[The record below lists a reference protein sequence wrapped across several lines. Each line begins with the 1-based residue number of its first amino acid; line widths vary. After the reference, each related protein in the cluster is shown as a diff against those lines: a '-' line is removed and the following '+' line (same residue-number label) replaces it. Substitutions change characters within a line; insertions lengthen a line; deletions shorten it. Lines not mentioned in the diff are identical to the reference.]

1 MVTPLRSPVH
11 PAPGRRRST
20 LVLSIACVLL
30 LAFTIIPFVI
40 WGEAMESAL
49 SIDGARTWMANFGTG
64 AGLAGMALLVADI
77 ALPVP
82 STVVMSALGL
92 TYGTWVGGLYASAGS
107 ILAGLIAYGLCR
119 WLGRP
124 MALRIAGADGLS
136 SGEAF
141 FARGGP
147 WLVVMSRWMPVL
159 PEAVACL
166 AGLVQMRFRTFCLA
180 LICGSLPMGFAF
192 AGIGALGQDQPAW
205 AIGLSI
211 VVPALLWLVA
221 RRWLAKHTA
230 AES

>member
-1 MVTPLRSPVH
+1 MVAPMKSPTSQ
-11 PAPGRRRST
+11 ASGRRRST
-20 LVLSIACVLL
+20 MVLCVICALL
-30 LAFTIIPFVI
+30 LALTIIPFVI
-40 WGEAMESAL
+40 WGDAMEAAL
-49 SIDGARTWMANFGTG
+49 SIDGARSWMANFGAG

-82 STVVMSALGL
+82 STIVMSALGL
-92 TYGTWVGGLYASAGS
+92 TYGTWLGGLYASAGS
-107 ILAGLIAYGLCR
+107 VLAGLIAYGLCR

-147 WLVVMSRWMPVL
+147 WLVLMSRWMPVL

-166 AGLVQMRFRTFCLA
+166 AGLVQMRFGAFCLA
-180 LICGSLPMGFAF
+180 LVCGSVPMGFAF
-192 AGIGALGQDQPAW
+192 AGIGALGQEQPAW

-211 VVPALLWLVA
+211 VVPALLWFAA
-221 RRWLAKHTA
+221 RRWLVKRPDST
-230 AES
+230 E